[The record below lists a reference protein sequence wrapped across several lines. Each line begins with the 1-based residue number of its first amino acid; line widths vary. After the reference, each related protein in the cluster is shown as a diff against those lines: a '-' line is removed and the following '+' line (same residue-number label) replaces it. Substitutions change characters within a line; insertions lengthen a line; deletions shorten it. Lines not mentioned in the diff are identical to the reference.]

1 MTPLTTGSE
10 LSQFAASLHVVRGE
24 IDHALD
30 HAAVQLDNY
39 SGDGDLENLR
49 AFLEEI
55 RQLRGTFKMMDFRA
69 GERLCEELTETVR
82 RTLNEGMSPSLL
94 DVCTQAII
102 YIKRYIEFVLS
113 GQAVA
118 PSLLV
123 PTINLVRRERQEKPL
138 PEGYFFVNNLRPK
151 VEAPAAVAGK
161 PLAFRKVRQMVQLG
175 LLGMIRSAGRHGPV
189 QVLVR
194 ALSRVEVAS
203 RGTPSWSFWDL
214 ALNAVTALGQE
225 SFELT
230 PQRIV
235 LVGQLDRMIRKLQ
248 ETSGQ
253 SLQQKAP
260 DWLLKELLYLVALA
274 EPETDGLKALQASYH
289 IQGHVTE
296 RALARS
302 RQNLGGPDQS
312 ALLSFARALQ
322 DEIDALKDL
331 IDRSQR
337 NPDFATT
344 TEDLIERM
352 ERISDTLLMVDM
364 NESSMRADAV
374 IRHLREGNSE
384 INLLA
389 DDIIRIEQDVHA
401 LTQSNRLLDEKLVD
415 PVTLREA
422 TISVIAESVSA
433 LIMVKRSVASY
444 VDTNDKLHV
453 KNVSKSLHDVSGAV
467 VFLEKPELRELLL
480 DLEDFMVRN
489 VVETHTTPL
498 EKDLDAFADAVTA
511 IEYYMDTYDNPSAGG
526 RDALK
531 MAEESMAQLREG
543 YAAG

>member
-344 TEDLIERM
+344 KEDLIERM

-401 LTQSNRLLDEKLVD
+401 LTQSNRLVDEKLVD

>member
-1 MTPLTTGSE
+1 MTTGSE

-401 LTQSNRLLDEKLVD
+401 LTQSNRLVDEKLVD

>member
-1 MTPLTTGSE
+1 MTTGSE

>member
-289 IQGHVTE
+289 IQEHVTE

-401 LTQSNRLLDEKLVD
+401 LTQSNRLVDEKLVD

>member
-1 MTPLTTGSE
+1 VTPLTTGSE

-401 LTQSNRLLDEKLVD
+401 LTQSNRLVDEKLVD

>member
-344 TEDLIERM
+344 KEDLIERM

-401 LTQSNRLLDEKLVD
+401 LTQSNRLVDEKLVD

-422 TISVIAESVSA
+422 TISVIAESVRA

>member
-1 MTPLTTGSE
+1 
-10 LSQFAASLHVVRGE
+10 
-24 IDHALD
+24 
-30 HAAVQLDNY
+30 
-39 SGDGDLENLR
+39 
-49 AFLEEI
+49 
-55 RQLRGTFKMMDFRA
+55 
-69 GERLCEELTETVR
+69 
-82 RTLNEGMSPSLL
+82 
-94 DVCTQAII
+94 
-102 YIKRYIEFVLS
+102 
-113 GQAVA
+113 
-118 PSLLV
+118 
-123 PTINLVRRERQEKPL
+123 
-138 PEGYFFVNNLRPK
+138 
-151 VEAPAAVAGK
+151 
-161 PLAFRKVRQMVQLG
+161 
-175 LLGMIRSAGRHGPV
+175 
-189 QVLVR
+189 
-194 ALSRVEVAS
+194 
-203 RGTPSWSFWDL
+203 
-214 ALNAVTALGQE
+214 
-225 SFELT
+225 
-230 PQRIV
+230 
-235 LVGQLDRMIRKLQ
+235 
-248 ETSGQ
+248 
-253 SLQQKAP
+253 
-260 DWLLKELLYLVALA
+260 
-274 EPETDGLKALQASYH
+274 
-289 IQGHVTE
+289 
-296 RALARS
+296 
-302 RQNLGGPDQS
+302 
-312 ALLSFARALQ
+312 
-322 DEIDALKDL
+322 
-331 IDRSQR
+331 
-337 NPDFATT
+337 
-344 TEDLIERM
+344 M

-401 LTQSNRLLDEKLVD
+401 LTQSNRLVDEKLVD

>member
-274 EPETDGLKALQASYH
+274 EPETEGLKALQASYH

-401 LTQSNRLLDEKLVD
+401 LTQSNRLVDEKLVD

>member
-1 MTPLTTGSE
+1 
-10 LSQFAASLHVVRGE
+10 VRGE

-344 TEDLIERM
+344 KEDLIERM

-401 LTQSNRLLDEKLVD
+401 LTQSNRLVDEKLVD

>member
-1 MTPLTTGSE
+1 MTTGSE

-344 TEDLIERM
+344 KEDLIERM

-401 LTQSNRLLDEKLVD
+401 LTQSNRLVDEKLVD